1 MLKKLLKYEFKVSA
15 KQILPIFLIS
25 LILSFANRIISYIAE
40 NISVLEIPST
50 LIKVFTVLVII
61 GLPIVTFAILI
72 MRFYSNLIKDEGY
85 LTHTLPVKKSSIVL
99 SKLIVS
105 CVLMF
110 LAIIVS
116 IGTIFI
122 GFEIKNEIIKEIF
135 DLLKEVDLLFMILIS
150 ISLIGSLIMYFLV
163 IYASIALG
171 QKHNNKIIYSV
182 IYGVVLYNIN
192 QILSTVFMLI
202 PRLFSKNYFEI
213 FDDETASIAQV
224 NGLLIY
230 ALGISIIFIIGY
242 FVLTTKTL
250 EKKLNLD

>member
-1 MLKKLLKYEFKVSA
+1 MLKKLLKYDFKVST

-25 LILSFANRIISYIAE
+25 LVLSFVNRIISYIAD

-50 LIKVFTVLVII
+50 LIKGFTIMVII

-72 MRFYSNLIKDEGY
+72 MRFYNNLIKDEGY

-105 CVLMF
+105 CVLML
-110 LAIIVS
+110 LAIMVS
-116 IGTIFI
+116 VGTIFI
-122 GFEIKNEIIKEIF
+122 GFEIKIELIKDII

-192 QILSTVFMLI
+192 QILSTVFMLV

-213 FDDETASIAQV
+213 FDDNTASMAQV
-224 NGLLIY
+224 NGLLMY

>member
-1 MLKKLLKYEFKVSA
+1 
-15 KQILPIFLIS
+15 
-25 LILSFANRIISYIAE
+25 
-40 NISVLEIPST
+40 
-50 LIKVFTVLVII
+50 
-61 GLPIVTFAILI
+61 
-72 MRFYSNLIKDEGY
+72 
-85 LTHTLPVKKSSIVL
+85 
-99 SKLIVS
+99 
-105 CVLMF
+105 
-110 LAIIVS
+110 
-116 IGTIFI
+116 
-122 GFEIKNEIIKEIF
+122 
-135 DLLKEVDLLFMILIS
+135 
-150 ISLIGSLIMYFLV
+150 MYFLV